1 MTKNEL
7 IQYLRAYVRA
17 EEHYE
22 QLNEEKSSVQR
33 KIYSLSKKPAKPD
46 SRFDFFEWLCNI
58 LTFITTTVLADIIF
72 TIIFSILLMLIM
84 NFTPAKFWDSFGVT
98 RYMEAHPII
107 FSFGIGIIIC
117 GIFVDDCDISGK
129 KAAKIRYEKA
139 LIKYNQ
145 ELPQL
150 PQWNKRLHEVSI
162 KVSQAEQELK
172 ALENKNIIHTSY
184 LYDAKT
190 LLGYFEKGRVDTL
203 KEAVNLLEYEKEKT
217 REYCAQID
225 RDYKMHKKLDNI
237 AASQEAALSDIHDE
251 TARAADA
258 AQDAAVWSAI
268 GTILTASE
276 IERQKKKDRE

>member
-1 MTKNEL
+1 MWN
-7 IQYLRAYVRA
+7 
-17 EEHYE
+17 
-22 QLNEEKSSVQR
+22 
-33 KIYSLSKKPAKPD
+33 
-46 SRFDFFEWLCNI
+46 
-58 LTFITTTVLADIIF
+58 
-72 TIIFSILLMLIM
+72 
-84 NFTPAKFWDSFGVT
+84 
-98 RYMEAHPII
+98 
-107 FSFGIGIIIC
+107 
-117 GIFVDDCDISGK
+117 FVDDCDISGK